1 MFIEK
6 ISNNVEL
13 MRGIWHFA
21 SVFSSAVILYFASPF
36 GLWLFM
42 AFGAIFA
49 VFDFGRSRGVR
60 WMNWVIRRLTG
71 EFFFRALRKKEI
83 THVSTSCHFI
93 IAGIVIILSHLY
105 LGLPLEAIL
114 PAAIFMA
121 VGDPMARLIGME
133 WKRNGFN
140 GLVAPELRKKCLFGK
155 KTLIGSASFFGF
167 GLAAAF
173 LFCAVAK
180 LNVAP
185 FVLVIGALV
194 ATIVELWS
202 TNWDNFTVPISS
214 IAVMWALVQ
223 I

>member
-13 MRGIWHFA
+13 MRGLWHFT
-21 SVFSSAVILYFASPF
+21 SVFSSAVIFYFASPF
-36 GLWLFM
+36 ALWLFM
-42 AFGAIFA
+42 GFGVIFA
-49 VFDFGRSRGVR
+49 AFDFGRARGVR
-60 WMNWVIRRLTG
+60 WMVWVIRKLTG
-71 EFFFRALRKKEI
+71 EFFFRALREKERA
-83 THVSTSCHFI
+83 HVSTSCHFI
-93 IAGIVIILSHLY
+93 LAGIVIILSHLY
-105 LGLPLEAIL
+105 LGLPREVII
-114 PAAIFMA
+114 PAAMFMA

-167 GLAAAF
+167 GLLAAF

-180 LNVAP
+180 LNVVP
-185 FVLVIGALV
+185 FILVIGALV

-202 TNWDNFTVPISS
+202 TNWDNFTVPVSS
-214 IAVMWALVQ
+214 IAVMWALMQ